1 MKTALA
7 IRQRSLKLMEKAQG
21 KPLKELVGLRLHARI
36 GRKEGSGKVSASA
49 SYRETLARREVRLHI
64 RNLERRLLNFL
75 QSRSELYKRLTTELT
90 LGDLERLISIVGGA
104 RAVRGL
110 KRKKKSGELGAV
122 QEADVSNTFVSQLEA
137 AASQGGSG
145 AESGGGSEE
154 GGADSEFST
163 GAGEEIESETVVVAE
178 GATPN
183 ATLTTAIV
191 KTESPPGGG
200 AKE

>member
-1 MKTALA
+1 M
-7 IRQRSLKLMEKAQG
+7 S
-21 KPLKELVGLRLHARI
+21 P
-36 GRKEGSGKVSASA
+36 
-49 SYRETLARREVRLHI
+49 
-64 RNLERRLLNFL
+64 ERRLLNFL

-110 KRKKKSGELGAV
+110 KRKLKSGELGAV

-145 AESGGGSEE
+145 ADSGGGSED
-154 GGADSEFST
+154 GGADSEVST

-191 KTESPPGGG
+191 KTESPPGEG